1 MSSPVC
7 INGYSSSVRTAGLR
21 FICGVAACALPIIFG
36 TAMAQGSGDVGKKI
50 VETQCIKCHGTGE
63 HGAPKIGDRTAWIP
77 RMKYG
82 VDALVLSAIR
92 GHDNMPA
99 RGGMAALTDPELRE
113 AIIYM
118 FSQGIVTVTSPA
130 PAAVAATGPNY
141 RIVDG
146 MDVYLGVVS
155 AESIRE
161 QHTKADP
168 ERSMHKG
175 IPGRKDSY
183 HVNITLLDRGTKAV
197 IADALV
203 EAKVTDPVMG
213 GETKKLELMAYNNAI
228 SYGNYFRMPGKDSY
242 SITVQIRR
250 PGISRV
256 IETRFNY
263 RHN

>member
-1 MSSPVC
+1 M
-7 INGYSSSVRTAGLR
+7 L
-21 FICGVAACALPIIFG
+21 FDL
-36 TAMAQGSGDVGKKI
+36 
-50 VETQCIKCHGTGE
+50 
-63 HGAPKIGDRTAWIP
+63 
-77 RMKYG
+77 
-82 VDALVLSAIR
+82 
-92 GHDNMPA
+92 
-99 RGGMAALTDPELRE
+99 
-113 AIIYM
+113 
-118 FSQGIVTVTSPA
+118 PA
-130 PAAVAATGPNY
+130 PTAVAATGPNY
-141 RIVDG
+141 KIVDG

-197 IADALV
+197 ISDALV
-203 EAKVTDPVMG
+203 EAKVAEPVMG
-213 GETKKLELMAYNNAI
+213 GETKKLELMAFNNAI

-256 IETRFNY
+256 IETRFSY